1 MQRGSL
7 DNHLFRSEW
16 SLIVSHIVI
25 ICTILAIIHNFKCI
39 VCEKCP
45 IVPLPYVMLIL
56 KYSFYVFILFI
67 LYVGCNRVEGNS
79 RQTLSWAMRMKIAVH
94 AARGLSYLHTC
105 QRPIIYR
112 DFKSA
117 NILLD
122 NVSLY
127 HS

>member
-1 MQRGSL
+1 MYRY
-7 DNHLFRSEW
+7 E
-16 SLIVSHIVI
+16 
-25 ICTILAIIHNFKCI
+25 
-39 VCEKCP
+39 ECP
-45 IVPLPYVMLIL
+45 IVPPICHVDFEV
-56 KYSFYVFILFI
+56 SI
-67 LYVGCNRVEGNS
+67 LYVHVIYTFVECNRVEGNS

-127 HS
+127 ES